1 MRGLRGGQTHS
12 RPEAQEGAARGGHG
26 DATRPTDAECGT
38 RVVWRGKD
46 PTRRRD
52 GDGDATRGLGAREES
67 RVRARVM
74 GSRGGVR
81 EGEV

>member
-1 MRGLRGGQTHS
+1 MRGLGGGQTHS

-46 PTRRRD
+46 PPRRLD
-52 GDGDATRGLGAREES
+52 GTGTMRGLGAREES
-67 RVRARVM
+67 RARAWAM

-81 EGEV
+81 EDAV

>member
-52 GDGDATRGLGAREES
+52 GDAGTRCAGGEPCARAGDGES
-67 RVRARVM
+67 WWRA
-74 GSRGGVR
+74 
-81 EGEV
+81 

>member
-38 RVVWRGKD
+38 RVVWSRKD

-52 GDGDATRGLGAREES
+52 GDGDGGTRCAGGEPCARAGDGES
-67 RVRARVM
+67 WWRA
-74 GSRGGVR
+74 
-81 EGEV
+81 